1 MVDNAVWIQ
10 AIRGSHDRFAAL
22 VAPLD
27 DETVKQQSY
36 DDDWSIAQVAS
47 HLGSGAEIF
56 GLFVDA
62 ALSGDAVPGRDQFG
76 PIWDQWNGRSPAQQV
91 ADSVRVNEEFVSR
104 IEGLSDAQRAEFT
117 VAMFGSDVD
126 LAGLIGMRFGEHA
139 VHTWDIAVA
148 LDPAAEVA
156 GDAVELLIDRLPALA
171 ARAGKP
177 EADGRTVAI
186 ETVAPS
192 RRFALTTGPD
202 VVLAP
207 DSGTEPADL
216 RLPAESFLRL
226 VYGRLDP
233 DHTPAELA
241 DNAELAS
248 LRQLFTGF

>member
-1 MVDNAVWIQ
+1 VEA
-10 AIRGSHDRFAAL
+10 GLLGEAA
-22 VAPLD
+22 
-27 DETVKQQSY
+27 
-36 DDDWSIAQVAS
+36 
-47 HLGSGAEIF
+47 
-56 GLFVDA
+56 
-62 ALSGDAVPGRDQFG
+62 PGGERFG
-76 PIWDQWNGRSPAQQV
+76 PIWDQWNGRPPAQQV
-91 ADSVRVNEEFVSR
+91 ADSVRANEEFVSR
-104 IEGLSDAQRAEFT
+104 IEALSDAQRAEFT

-126 LAGLIGMRFGEHA
+126 LAGLVGMRFGEYA

-148 LDPAAEVA
+148 LEPTAEVA
-156 GDAVELLIDRLPALA
+156 SDAVELLIDRLAALA

-177 EADGRTVAI
+177 AEVGRTVVI

-202 VVLAP
+202 VVLTP